1 MPGAVVAWRGP
12 VMLGRGD
19 IGGLRNILLNTK
31 SPSSAPHVLHHPRDD
46 LPLFIG
52 VPLRSAKRD
61 EQYITKRASSGVPKH
76 RLR

>member
-31 SPSSAPHVLHHPRDD
+31 SPSARLMFSIIHATISLCSSACR
-46 LPLFIG
+46 
-52 VPLRSAKRD
+52 
-61 EQYITKRASSGVPKH
+61 
-76 RLR
+76 